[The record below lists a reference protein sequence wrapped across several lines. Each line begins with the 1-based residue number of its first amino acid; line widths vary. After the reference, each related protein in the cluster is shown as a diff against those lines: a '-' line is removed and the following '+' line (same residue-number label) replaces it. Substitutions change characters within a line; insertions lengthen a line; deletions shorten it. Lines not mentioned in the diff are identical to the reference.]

1 MKLCTQI
8 KSFIILFWQV
18 APKRTNVPG
27 LKKHRARRYNPF
39 MDFGY
44 GRPFMP
50 PPYYAPYYGYGSASE
65 FFIDLYLFTL
75 GMLWWFYFFN
85 HLHFDFATCTVN
97 HSQVILSGQ
106 NCCCHFWISFPV
118 VDKAFQWFRRAPR
131 YRRPTRYSPYFWALL
146 WCVFILSGVYSPA

>member
-1 MKLCTQI
+1 M
-8 KSFIILFWQV
+8 

-75 GMLWWFYFFN
+75 GML
-85 HLHFDFATCTVN
+85 
-97 HSQVILSGQ
+97 
-106 NCCCHFWISFPV
+106 
-118 VDKAFQWFRRAPR
+118 
-131 YRRPTRYSPYFWALL
+131 
-146 WCVFILSGVYSPA
+146 